1 MSDTNSY
8 ILTMRYA
15 RISGILYLAIIV
27 LGIYSEVFIRSNL
40 IVSGDAIATAT
51 QIINSKAMFLISF
64 AADSLMLVCDVAI
77 SVLLYIL
84 FKSVNKTIALTSM
97 VFRLTQAAILGL
109 NLLHY
114 FAALLLINS
123 DGYGTIITTD
133 QIYYLV
139 LFFLE
144 LHSYGY
150 DLGLIFFG
158 VSNLFLGYLIVKSNY
173 FPNII
178 GYGLTVAAIVYLTG
192 SYIRFL
198 LPEYLQI
205 FDPLYIIPFLAELS
219 FCLWLL
225 VKGIKS

>member
-1 MSDTNSY
+1 MTNTSSY

-27 LGIYSEVFIRSNL
+27 LGIFSEVFIRSDL

-51 QIINSKAMFLISF
+51 HIINSKAMFLISF
-64 AADSLMLVCDVAI
+64 AADSFMLVCDVTI
-77 SVLLYIL
+77 GVLFYIL
-84 FKSVNKTIALTSM
+84 FKSINKTIALISM
-97 VFRLTQAAILGL
+97 VFRLTQASILGF

-114 FAALLLINS
+114 VAALLLINS
-123 DGYGTIITTD
+123 DGYGTLITTD
-133 QIYYLV
+133 QINYLV

-158 VSNLFLGYLIVKSNY
+158 VSNLFLSYLIVKSNF
-173 FPNII
+173 FPSII
-178 GYGLTVAAIVYLTG
+178 GYGITAAAMVYLAG

-198 LPEYLQI
+198 SFQTI
-205 FDPLYIIPFLAELS
+205 FRCLNHCMLSLSSLNCHFLYGF
-219 FCLWLL
+219 
-225 VKGIKS
+225 